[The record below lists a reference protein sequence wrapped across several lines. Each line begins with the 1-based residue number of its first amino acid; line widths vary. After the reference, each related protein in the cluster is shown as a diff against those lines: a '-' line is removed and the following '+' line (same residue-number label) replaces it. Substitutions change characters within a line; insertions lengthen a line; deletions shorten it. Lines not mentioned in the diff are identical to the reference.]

1 MQTNSKRLEEKGNF
15 LKMCIHVKNAFYFM
29 AMNLAILP
37 LTNFKHELKNDHDLL
52 KSFNL
57 VQTEFLLRN

>member
-1 MQTNSKRLEEKGNF
+1 
-15 LKMCIHVKNAFYFM
+15 M
-29 AMNLAILP
+29 AMNRAILP